1 MFFLVSPW
9 AFGPRKSSE
18 YPWGIEFPLFKL
30 GYLPPVFC
38 WLVFEKR
45 AVVVFFNSM
54 LNWRSELYFGLYY
67 FRTTLATSVF
77 WHRKWENYWK
87 YIKAPMGFE
96 PMTSCLLDR
105 RSNHLSYGASPGD
118 EGTGV
123 VEGLIFDMEPAKQ
136 LRSFLCVWQKNRGM
150 RGWYSKAMI

>member
-1 MFFLVSPW
+1 MVFLVSPW
-9 AFGPRKSSE
+9 AFGQRKSYE

-38 WLVFEKR
+38 WLVFEKIQ

-77 WHRKWENYWK
+77 WHRKWDNLWK
-87 YIKAPMGFE
+87 YKIQNCGKCSDPLLILRTYPIVIYTKAAVELGLYETFMMNDFPSLAIDFI
-96 PMTSCLLDR
+96 
-105 RSNHLSYGASPGD
+105 PGID
-118 EGTGV
+118 KYRIDTFI
-123 VEGLIFDMEPAKQ
+123 L
-136 LRSFLCVWQKNRGM
+136 FLKTLN
-150 RGWYSKAMI
+150 I